1 MKEENKKIKSAKTPK
16 ENAEEK
22 ILEAALHLFMERG
35 FAGTSMSEV
44 AHKAGIT
51 KSLIYH
57 HFEHKIALWRAV
69 KLKLVQSY
77 AHNLRHEEFSTASL
91 RDFLMSVINFRFNF
105 YREKPQIGR
114 LMLWQRLE
122 KQQEPLHGVKNPTY
136 ATFLPQIHEL
146 QNAGQMNPKLD
157 PSMIEYIIMSL
168 AANPIIEQADFLSH
182 DVDGHKAKNYVDF
195 LVDSLEKMLAP

>member
-1 MKEENKKIKSAKTPK
+1 MKEENKKIKSVKTPK
-16 ENAEEK
+16 ENAEDK

-44 AHKAGIT
+44 AQKAGIT

-57 HFEHKIALWRAV
+57 HFDHKIALWRAV

-77 AHNLRHEEFSTASL
+77 AHNLSHEAFPTSSL
-91 RDFLMSVINFRFNF
+91 RDFLKSVITFRFNF

-122 KQQEPLHGVKNPTY
+122 KQQEPLHGVKSQSY
-136 ATFLPQIHEL
+136 ATFIPQIIEL
-146 QNAGQMNPKLD
+146 QHAGKINAKLD
-157 PSMIEYIIMSL
+157 PSMVEYLIMSL
-168 AANPIIEQADFLSH
+168 AANPIVEQADFLSQ
-182 DVDGHKAKNYVDF
+182 DDDGHKAKNYVDF
-195 LVDSLEKMLAP
+195 LVVSLEKMLAP